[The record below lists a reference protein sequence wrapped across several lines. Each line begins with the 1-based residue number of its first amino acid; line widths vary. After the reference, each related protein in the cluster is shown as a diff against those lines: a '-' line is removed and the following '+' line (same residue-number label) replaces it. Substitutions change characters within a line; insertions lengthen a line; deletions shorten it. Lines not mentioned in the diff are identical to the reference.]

1 MRSILVVLGLL
12 AVAACNNSAAA
23 TTGGTATA
31 ADCVNKLMSVNPGSG
46 APEKK
51 LFTSMCDSLTAE
63 QRSCVVSAK
72 AKLHQL
78 RSVSRVQHSAP
89 ATWDHA

>member
-23 TTGGTATA
+23 ASGGTASA
-31 ADCVNKLMSVNPGSG
+31 ADCVSKLMSVNPGSG

-51 LFTSMCDSLTAE
+51 LFTSMCDSLTPD
-63 QRSCVVSAK
+63 QRSCVASAK
-72 AKLHQL
+72 AKNDMDKC
-78 RSVSRVQHSAP
+78 VSGKIK
-89 ATWDHA
+89 